1 MPHANTLSATSS
13 QLCAGLGV
21 AVATVALRAGLPVSR
36 LFTSHP
42 GAGDAYTVAFVVL
55 ALVALA
61 ATAGA
66 LRLHPEA
73 GDAVRTTKTRPL
85 AKVEN

>member
-1 MPHANTLSATSS
+1 MRHANTLSATSQ

-21 AVATVALRAGLPVSR
+21 AVATVALRAGEPIAR
-36 LFTSHP
+36 LLSARP
-42 GAGDAYTVAFVVL
+42 SEAAPYTVAFVLL

-73 GDAVRTTKTRPL
+73 GSSVRT
-85 AKVEN
+85 